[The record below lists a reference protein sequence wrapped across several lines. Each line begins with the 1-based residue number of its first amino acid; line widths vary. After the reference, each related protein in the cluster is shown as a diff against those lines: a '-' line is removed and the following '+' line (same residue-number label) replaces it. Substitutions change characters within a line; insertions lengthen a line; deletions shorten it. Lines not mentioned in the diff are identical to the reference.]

1 MIDLLG
7 RTGLFAALQLH
18 SHEGLRSA
26 SENRQYIILKA
37 NGLSPLEIR
46 SNRVVLI

>member
-18 SHEGLRSA
+18 SHEGLRAQVRTGST
-26 SENRQYIILKA
+26 
-37 NGLSPLEIR
+37 
-46 SNRVVLI
+46 